1 MEQTEGEQI
10 QQQENTAYISKKPY
24 NQEAMMSQH
33 LDSSEMLM
41 QLKNMLMGLEYDDE
55 EDEWVPS
62 MMIVGYNEEGKE
74 LKTPEGPLMAP
85 KDIRIT
91 IAYLQMFLNPNTY
104 LSQVD
109 GDRINEI
116 MWDVSKKLGV
126 MFYNLRHKISSG
138 TRDMIWGMIEY
149 PILLGLSRAN
159 KKITLDAITKMQHSI
174 EHIQAGQG
182 KQQPEMKPPKEFK
195 LFG

>member
-1 MEQTEGEQI
+1 
-10 QQQENTAYISKKPY
+10 
-24 NQEAMMSQH
+24 MMVIGY
-33 LDSSEMLM
+33 SE
-41 QLKNMLMGLEYDDE
+41 D
-55 EDEWVPS
+55 
-62 MMIVGYNEEGKE
+62 GKE
-74 LKTPEGPLMAP
+74 IKVPEGPLTDP

-109 GDRINEI
+109 GDRINDI
-116 MWDVSKKLGV
+116 MWDVCKKLGV
-126 MFYNLRHKISSG
+126 MFYNLRHKINSG

-159 KKITLDAITKMQHSI
+159 KKITLDALTKMQHSI

-182 KQQPEMKPPKEFK
+182 RTEQQAKPPEKFK